1 MVIYIGTDRL
11 LPFFCLN
18 RVIIYP
24 GVIVWEFHSKSL
36 RFPRQNIIV
45 PTNITMATFRITP
58 FMETLRK
65 VMVDAGLAESS
76 ADLYMKCLYTLN
88 NKQPFT
94 NLSFT
99 KQTDALNGI
108 INAYSE
114 TTKRTYYSALINALK
129 AVKDKASYKKIYKYW
144 SDLMAEKTKEKNANK
159 PDDQQKSER
168 QKDNWVEWD
177 DVIKKVDELNK
188 DMGAISAKKVLT
200 PQDYDKLLQT
210 VVLSLYAYIPPRRN
224 QDYLDMYIVKKWA
237 DTMDKDKNYFDLT
250 GKRFIFNVYKTSKK
264 HGQQIEAIPPTL
276 MTPLV
281 AFVKHHPLLKGNKG
295 KTPMVKMLVSSDGTP
310 ITAVNAITRI
320 LNKLFGKSV
329 GSSMLRHI
337 YLSNKYGDKLEEM
350 KEDAEMMAHSMGQQ
364 KEYIKTSE

>member
-1 MVIYIGTDRL
+1 MIQSEEKNSKDISDYHYLCMFDRK
-11 LPFFCLN
+11 
-18 RVIIYP
+18 V
-24 GVIVWEFHSKSL
+24 L
-36 RFPRQNIIV
+36 RFPRQNIIF
-45 PTNITMATFRITP
+45 PLGITMATFRITP

-99 KQTDALNGI
+99 KQTEGLNNI
-108 INAYSE
+108 INTYSE
-114 TTKRTYYSALINALK
+114 TTKRTYYSALIYALK

-159 PDDQQKSER
+159 PDEQKKSDK

-188 DMGAISAKKVLT
+188 DMASITAKKVLT

-224 QDYLDMYIVKKWA
+224 QDYLDMYIVKKWS
-237 DTMDKDKNYFDLT
+237 DTMDKDKNYFDTT

-264 HGQQIEAIPPTL
+264 HGQQIENIPDNL
-276 MTPLV
+276 MTPLMGYY
-281 AFVKHHPLLKGNKG
+281 KHHPLLKGNKG
-295 KTPMVKMLVSSDGTP
+295 KTPMVKMLVANDGTP

-350 KEDAEMMAHSMGQQ
+350 KEDAEKMAHSMGQQ

>member
-1 MVIYIGTDRL
+1 
-11 LPFFCLN
+11 
-18 RVIIYP
+18 
-24 GVIVWEFHSKSL
+24 L

-45 PTNITMATFRITP
+45 PLSITMATFRITP

-65 VMVDAGLAESS
+65 VMVDAGLAETS

-88 NKQPFT
+88 NKQPFN

-99 KQTDALNGI
+99 KQTDSLNTI
-108 INAYSE
+108 INTYSE

-129 AVKDKASYKKIYKYW
+129 SVKDKASYKKIYKYW
-144 SDLMAEKTKEKNANK
+144 SDLMAEKTKEKNATK
-159 PDDQQKSER
+159 PDDQQKSDK
-168 QKDNWVEWD
+168 QKDNWIEWNE
-177 DVIKKVDELNK
+177 VITKVDDMNK
-188 DMGAISAKKVLT
+188 GMVATANKKNIT
-200 PQDYDKLLQT
+200 PQEYDKLLQT

-264 HGQQIEAIPPTL
+264 HGQQIEALPHDLLHPL
-276 MTPLV
+276 MTY
-281 AFVKHHPLLKGNKG
+281 VKHHPLLRGNKG

-364 KEYIKTSE
+364 KEYIKTSD